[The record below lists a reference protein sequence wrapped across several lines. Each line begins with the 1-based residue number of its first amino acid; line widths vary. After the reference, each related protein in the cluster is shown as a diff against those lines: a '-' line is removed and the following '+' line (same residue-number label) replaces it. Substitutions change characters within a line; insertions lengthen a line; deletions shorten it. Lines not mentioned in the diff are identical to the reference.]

1 MSEQQR
7 YTEDI
12 KIEAIKQVT
21 ERQHPDAEH
30 TLTQSPPNLPRLAAP

>member
-7 YTEDI
+7 YTEVF

-21 ERQHPDAEH
+21 ERQHPVAKH